1 MIRWDRLALFSHVW
15 ALAALC
21 DGVRWIIDG
30 SAWGWPLTVAAGIAV
45 LNPRRAAPLV
55 VTMLLGSAFAFFAE
69 KPKWTPNHTFFIAL
83 ANLVILAA
91 LWRVAPGLRGPASE
105 RAAARERALEWFA
118 PSLVWMLVAFYA
130 FAVLHKLNVDFF
142 DPEVSC
148 AAHLYGRI
156 AGRYGF
162 LPPRSPE
169 LGTLALW
176 GTIAVE
182 ALIPLLLVLRPAR
195 LFGVLLGFGF
205 HFMIAQ
211 YPRGQLCSF
220 ASMLYAI
227 YFLCLPRP
235 LVDELTRQVDAV
247 GARLAARSSPRQRQA
262 GVIGLTLVVVA
273 GGAAAYARHPLLLYD
288 YCNGLWNLWVLAVL
302 ALGMSSVW
310 RSGTAAPGPLFY
322 PAPRSAI
329 GVSMIGVV
337 IFVGLNPYLGLR
349 TETSWSMFS
358 NLRTEVRSNH
368 FFVPEALAVF
378 PFQRDLVEILESDDP
393 YLQTLASSSRRLL
406 PLFELRRRLSRARDI
421 SIRFRHRGQEHAL
434 VIRDGRHSYPGLDE
448 PAPWLLDLWLH
459 FRPVDTDPKMRCS
472 H

>member
-1 MIRWDRLALFSHVW
+1 LIRCDRLALFSHVW
-15 ALAALC
+15 ALATLC

-30 SAWGWPLTVAAGIAV
+30 VAWGWPLTVAAGIAV
-45 LNPRRAAPLV
+45 LHPRRAAPFV
-55 VTMLLGSAFAFFAE
+55 VMMLLGTAFAFFAE
-69 KPKWTPNHTFFIAL
+69 KPKWTPNHTFFMAL

-91 LWRVAPGLRGPASE
+91 LWREAQGLRGAASE
-105 RAAARERALEWFA
+105 RAAARERALERIA

-130 FAVLHKLNVDFF
+130 FAVLHKLNADFF
-142 DPEVSC
+142 DAEVSC
-148 AAHLYGRI
+148 AADMYGRI

-169 LGTLALW
+169 LGTLVIW
-176 GTIAVE
+176 GTIATE
-182 ALIPLLLVLRPAR
+182 ALIPVLLVLRPAR
-195 LFGVLLGFGF
+195 LFGVLLGIGF
-205 HFMIAQ
+205 HFVLAQ

-235 LVDELTRQVDAV
+235 LVDELTRQVDA
-247 GARLAARSSPRQRQA
+247 GWAWLAARASPRRRQV

-273 GGAAAYARHPLLLYD
+273 GGAAAYTRYPPLLYD

-302 ALGMSSVW
+302 ALGVRSAL
-310 RSGTAAPGPLFY
+310 RSGIAAHGRLLY
-322 PAPRSAI
+322 PAPRSAL

-358 NLRTEVRSNH
+358 NLRTEIRSNH

-378 PFQRDLVEILESDDP
+378 SFQRDLVEILESDDP
-393 YLQTLASSSRRLL
+393 YFQRLASSSRRHL
-406 PLFELRRRLSRARDI
+406 PWFEMRRRLSRARDI
-421 SIRFRHRGQEHAL
+421 SIRFHHRGQEHAL
-434 VIRDGRHSYPGLDE
+434 VIRDGRYSDPGLDE
-448 PAPWLLDLWLH
+448 PAPWLLEWWLH
-459 FRPVDTDPKMRCS
+459 FRPVDADPRMRCS